1 MVWHAPRRLAG
12 VRTPGL
18 QGPHGRWRRAAGG
31 SAAGCLSITL
41 SDTTAR
47 DVLLCLCLRVNRGGA
62 GSWNCYHGDVDDKSM
77 RATIDAITD
86 RSRTVDGKPT
96 SLADLGFVHVGI
108 DDGWQACGTGYQGS
122 FHAEDGTPLVNTTKV
137 RKRLFCDILH

>member
-1 MVWHAPRRLAG
+1 LFAG
-12 VRTPGL
+12 RNNDAT
-18 QGPHGRWRRAAGG
+18 
-31 SAAGCLSITL
+31 
-41 SDTTAR
+41 
-47 DVLLCLCLRVNRGGA
+47 
-62 GSWNCYHGDVDDKSM
+62 M
-77 RATIDAITD
+77 RAMMHAFTD
-86 RSRTVDGKPT
+86 RSRSVDGKPT